1 MIKDITTDIRWKTP
15 SLFHLFFHGRNDT
28 GAHLSTAAIC
38 LVLQGSETGKVHGTI
53 LSYMDLNHPVW
64 LGRLSANDRKTVFYK
79 PCVLCSHVST
89 IPLNCTGSLPHLIFQ
104 ATSKW
109 PGCLGWGCDLSL
121 FPCIC
126 AQATSRSQNC
136 VSSCAF
142 ALLLWVQIRGA
153 SFPALAGW
161 IPNHRSV
168 CDQLSALMFSLTH
181 LQVVKLK
188 MSCRVT
194 FALKVNGIYF
204 SLLFK

>member
-15 SLFHLFFHGRNDT
+15 SSLFHLFFHRRNNT
-28 GAHLSTAAIC
+28 GAHLSTAAIH

-53 LSYMDLNHPVW
+53 LSYMDINHPVW
-64 LGRLSANDRKTVFYK
+64 LGRLSANDRKTIFYK

-89 IPLNCTGSLPHLIFQ
+89 IPLNGTGSLPHLIFQ

-136 VSSCAF
+136 VSRCFLCLSP
-142 ALLLWVQIRGA
+142 V
-153 SFPALAGW
+153 S
-161 IPNHRSV
+161 PNQR
-168 CDQLSALMFSLTH
+168 
-181 LQVVKLK
+181 
-188 MSCRVT
+188 
-194 FALKVNGIYF
+194 
-204 SLLFK
+204 SLLPCPCRLDSQPQKCMCSPQHPHVLPDTSPSS